1 MSVMLGHLLSVGFF
15 SDQVVFATEKTLR
28 TMVGTVISAK
38 AVHAIADVSPAALVV
53 FTRRHLR
60 AEDVSTDLA
69 IRLAAQKQAVGLV
82 LERPADPLPL
92 ATRSLAEKCGVALVL
107 VDHAEPDRLVD
118 AMDRFV
124 QAPELADAGIVSTVA
139 HRLRTVGDDP
149 EDMVRVISATL
160 RHPVGLL
167 DSEGRA
173 VAGDL
178 PSGLLAGVDGVHA
191 ALSGNR
197 PVPWVRTAHPDDLV
211 VAQPVQL
218 DPGAPANLWLV
229 ARVPVSEVGRVR
241 AASQALGVA
250 TWAFVAYLATRA
262 VHLERQN
269 KRQDALLSRLL
280 DEAESPARRVL
291 EEATAVGWRLGGWH
305 TAIHLMPRRGST
317 PVAPAALREL
327 LKDCLVA
334 HGLPVDPIV
343 RTDGWSLWTTTDAGP
358 DAARSKALVITVRHA
373 LLAAE
378 REYAGL
384 RLCGGI
390 GTANLGTVGLRR
402 SLHEAHQ
409 AAQLAGARNTAGAV
423 EHIGTDSVKRLLA
436 NRYVTGPQHEIAEQ
450 MLRPLTAADPAGHLV
465 HTLACYLDNESS
477 ATATA
482 ATLGVHRNTV
492 LQRLDRIRSLL
503 AVDFTNADDRL
514 ALQLATRLLQSGP
527 PPGARVRGSGS
538 GGLGDGDHLT
548 APRPAPVS

>member
-15 SDQVVFATEKTLR
+15 SDQVVYATEKTMR
-28 TMVGTVISAK
+28 TMVNTVLSAT
-38 AVHAIADVSPAALVV
+38 AVRSIADAAPASLIV
-53 FTRRHLR
+53 FTRSHLR

-69 IRLAAQKQAVGLV
+69 IRLAAQRRAAGLV
-82 LERPADPLPL
+82 LERPPDPLPL

-107 VDHAEPDRLVD
+107 VDDDDPAQLVA

-124 QAPELADAGIVSTVA
+124 RAPEIADAGIVSTVA
-139 HRLRTVGDDP
+139 HRLRAVGDDP

-178 PSGLLAGVDGVHA
+178 PSGVLIGVDGVPELLA
-191 ALSGNR
+191 STR
-197 PVPWVRTAHPDDLV
+197 PVPWVRTARGDDLL

-218 DPGAPANLWLV
+218 NPGAPANLWLV
-229 ARVPVSEVGRVR
+229 AMVPVSEVARVR

-262 VHLERQN
+262 VHLERHSKQ
-269 KRQDALLSRLL
+269 QEALLSRLL
-280 DEAESPARRVL
+280 DEAESPPRRVL

-305 TAIHLMPRRGST
+305 TAIHVMPRRTSVA
-317 PVAPAALREL
+317 VAPSTLRQL

-334 HGLPVDPIV
+334 HGLRIDPIA
-343 RTDGWSLWTTTDAGP
+343 RSDGWALWTTADASP
-358 DAARSKALVITVRHA
+358 DVARGKALVTSVRHA

-378 REYAGL
+378 REHVGL
-384 RLCGGI
+384 QLCGGI
-390 GTANLGTVGLRR
+390 GTANPGTVGLRR
-402 SLHEAHQ
+402 SLDEAQQ
-409 AAQLAGARNTAGAV
+409 ACLLAGARNAAGAV
-423 EHIGTDSVKRLLA
+423 ELIGTDSVKRLLS
-436 NRYVTGPQHEIAEQ
+436 NRYVTSLQHELAEQ
-450 MLRPLTAADPAGHLV
+450 ALRPLVSADPAGQLV

-503 AVDFTNADDRL
+503 TVDLSNADERL
-514 ALQLATRLLQSGP
+514 ALQLATRLFQSGP
-527 PPGARVRGSGS
+527 PSHAWPHEMARPK
-538 GGLGDGDHLT
+538 
-548 APRPAPVS
+548 AVS

>member
-1 MSVMLGHLLSVGFF
+1 MSMMLGHLLSVGFF
-15 SDQVVFATEKTLR
+15 SDQVVYATEKTLR
-28 TMVGTVISAK
+28 TMVDSVISAT
-38 AVHAIADVSPAALVV
+38 AVRGIAESSPAALVV
-53 FTRRHLR
+53 FARSHLR

-69 IRLAAQKQAVGLV
+69 IRLAAQNQAAGLV
-82 LERPADPLPL
+82 LERPPDPLPL

-107 VDHAEPDRLVD
+107 VGHAEPDQLVG

-124 QAPELADAGIVSTVA
+124 QAPEIADAGIVSMVA
-139 HRLRTVGDDP
+139 HRLRAVGDDP
-149 EDMVRVISATL
+149 EDMVRTISATL

-178 PSGLLAGVDGVHA
+178 RPGVLTGIDGVHA
-191 ALSGNR
+191 KLSSDR
-197 PVPWVRTAHPDDLV
+197 PAPWVMAARGDDLL

-229 ARVPVSEVGRVR
+229 AEVPVSEFARVR

-269 KRQDALLSRLL
+269 KRQEALLSRLL

-291 EEATAVGWRLGGWH
+291 EEATAAGWRLGGWH
-305 TAIHLMPRRGST
+305 TAIHLMPRRGCT
-317 PVAPAALREL
+317 TVAPAALREL
-327 LKDCLVA
+327 LKDCLVT

-343 RTDGWSLWTTTDAGP
+343 RPDGWSLWTTSDVTP
-358 DAARSKALVITVRHA
+358 DAARSKALVTTVRRA

-390 GTANLGTVGLRR
+390 GTANPGTVGLRR
-402 SLHEAHQ
+402 SLNEAHQ
-409 AAQLAGARNTAGAV
+409 AALLAGASNTAGAV
-423 EHIGTDSVKRLLA
+423 EHIGTNSVKRLLA
-436 NRYVTGPQHEIAEQ
+436 NRYVTGLQHEIAEQ
-450 MLRPLTAADPAGHLV
+450 MLRPLIAVDPTGQLM

-503 AVDFTNADDRL
+503 AVDFGNADDRL
-514 ALQLATRLLQSGP
+514 ALQLATRLFQSGP
-527 PPGARVRGSGS
+527 PASGRDPAW
-538 GGLGDGDHLT
+538 LPDEDHFT
-548 APRPAPVS
+548 PRPQAVG